1 MSLYTNARDVTRAAL
16 ALAGD
21 EEREDVLGDIP
32 DPQTRARGGFFASSG
47 AVERDSPDRNQ
58 TTLYRRLYRENPYI
72 NPGID
77 LRAGEVVRPGYTI
90 RTDDDDLTDALRTWA
105 EQCTIYAGEYDKPL
119 TPQLWH
125 DARAHDLDGTVLLEH
140 MYDEPSDPDH
150 FSGFQSID
158 PLSVDILCY
167 PQSNRL
173 IRPNDD
179 AANVPNNVPT
189 NARNEY
195 AAYVQNLGA
204 ATSAAYATGS
214 NKDSRDGAVPLSQED
229 VTKMVRNPMM
239 DTPNVNPGSSG
250 NAGQV
255 RGMSLVEPVASEA
268 IAVQNRRDD
277 YNAALQNIAYPRA
290 SVTFEQRELPS
301 GDIIEWTTG
310 QMQKF
315 IDALRG
321 RGRGA
326 GGVQGWR
333 ENRLHEDASASRAF
347 SEFEDNTDYSDV
359 DNSGGAEHNAPG
371 GIFGT
376 PPGVETEWHTPELP
390 DVEPTIRMSI
400 DTIYGGLNVPKAYVG
415 FGDNLNR
422 DVTEPRVEQFDKDV
436 KRIRRRMSTAY
447 TGVFRKKARFLI
459 DRGVVSVPDAQ
470 VQDVVESVEFT
481 IETDQSE
488 SPLKDEDFDAEAWYK
503 YMQGWKIYVQTGLD
517 AYLPP
522 EHVIEKDLNLDYG
535 EIEESL
541 RDAAA
546 AIESADSD
554 AIREMQDAK
563 QEAADIGPPTE
574 DEVSSG
580 IDESEN
586 APGENGEGDSES

>member
-1 MSLYTNARDVTRAAL
+1 MSLYTNVRDATRAAL
-16 ALAGD
+16 ALAG
-21 EEREDVLGDIP
+21 EETRADVLGEIP
-32 DPQTRARGGFFASSG
+32 DPQTRARGGGFFAAEGSI
-47 AVERDSPDRNQ
+47 ERDSPDRDQ
-58 TTLYRRLYRENPYI
+58 VTLYRRLYRENPYV

-90 RTDDDDLTDALRTWA
+90 RSDFEELTDALRTWA
-105 EQCTIYAGEYDKPL
+105 DQCTIYAGEYDKPL

-140 MYDEPSDPDH
+140 MYDDPADPSN

-158 PLSVDILCY
+158 PLSVHILCY

-173 IRPNDD
+173 IRPNDGV
-179 AANVPNNVPT
+179 ANVPPDT
-189 NARNEY
+189 PQNARGEW

-204 ATSAAYATGS
+204 KTSAAYQTGS
-214 NKDSRDGAVPLSQED
+214 NKESKDGAVPLSQED
-229 VTKMVRNPMM
+229 VTKIVRNPMM
-239 DTPNVNPGSSG
+239 DTPNKRPGSTG

-290 SVTFEQRELPS
+290 SVTFEQTELPS

-315 IDALRG
+315 INALRS

-326 GGVQGWR
+326 GGADGWR
-333 ENRLHEDASASRAF
+333 ENRMHEDAVTERAF
-347 SEFEDNTDYSDV
+347 GENDTNYSDL
-359 DNSGGAEHNAPG
+359 DGSGGARHNSPG

-376 PPGVETEWHTPELP
+376 PPGVETEWHAPELP
-390 DVEPTIRMSI
+390 DIEPTLRMSI
-400 DTIYGGLNVPKAYVG
+400 DTIYGGMNVPKAYVG

-422 DVTEPRVEQFDKDV
+422 DVTEPRVEQFDRDI
-436 KRIRRRMSTAY
+436 KRIRRHISTAY

-459 DRGVVSVPDAQ
+459 DRGLTDVPEGQ
-470 VQDVVESVEFT
+470 VREAVESVEFT
-481 IETDQSE
+481 IESDQSK

-517 AYLPP
+517 TYLPP

-554 AIREMQDAK
+554 AIREMQEAK
-563 QEAADIGPPTE
+563 QDAADIGPPTE
-574 DEVSSG
+574 DDVSSG

-586 APGENGEGDSES
+586 APGENGDSDN